1 MNRRA
6 LVTLVLGQE
15 YAAIWRQICQPNW
28 QRYADKFH
36 LDLICLDQPLDTSQ
50 RAQQRSP
57 AWQKCLILSQP
68 CVQYYEQVVWMDA
81 DILINHRRA
90 LNVFDD
96 VPVEKVGA
104 AEEFRFSGSPGCEML
119 DRMSEVWPHVRPMIQ
134 YTPREFYAAFGL
146 PDDCDHAINTG
157 VMVLSPLHQA
167 LLEKVYYQYEE
178 KPGRAWHMEMRP
190 LSYELNRAGLVRD
203 IDPRFNVMWLCQ
215 KFLHYP
221 FLLRPRLK
229 HKLCGFDSACI
240 NVAFQRSYFFHLG
253 GMYVA
258 DMRMIEA

>member
-68 CVQYYEQVVWMDA
+68 CVQCYEQVVWMDA

-104 AEEFRFSGSPGCEML
+104 AEEFRKHAPTLQGGFAFAIQNGADEASFATPASWQVLKEKLPLTHAAAGQPARIEA
-119 DRMSEVWPHVRPMIQ
+119 VRII
-134 YTPREFYAAFGL
+134 R
-146 PDDCDHAINTG
+146 
-157 VMVLSPLHQA
+157 SPLETGIGADVSPHPETGQ
-167 LLEKVYYQYEE
+167 Q
-178 KPGRAWHMEMRP
+178 RWRR
-190 LSYELNRAGLVRD
+190 SVR
-203 IDPRFNVMWLCQ
+203 
-215 KFLHYP
+215 
-221 FLLRPRLK
+221 
-229 HKLCGFDSACI
+229 
-240 NVAFQRSYFFHLG
+240 
-253 GMYVA
+253 
-258 DMRMIEA
+258 